1 MNKYFLSII
10 SILLLFQSFKVF
22 DEIFY
27 HVEEEKGSRIF
38 AEIDDT
44 DPKLAED
51 VNEDKSTWNIDK
63 ETRLEI
69 IDILSNHNK
78 SVNIFS
84 GHMHQNKI
92 NNYKNI
98 KNIVVSSIGVP
109 LGNDPSGYYKV
120 NYENKNLNYT
130 FELLGD

>member
-1 MNKYFLSII
+1 
-10 SILLLFQSFKVF
+10 
-22 DEIFY
+22 
-27 HVEEEKGSRIF
+27 
-38 AEIDDT
+38 
-44 DPKLAED
+44 
-51 VNEDKSTWNIDK
+51 
-63 ETRLEI
+63 
-69 IDILSNHNK
+69 
-78 SVNIFS
+78 
-84 GHMHQNKI
+84 MHQNKI